1 MRYAI
6 LTIARYL
13 EENMPVRH
21 EFERELNRLHKDI
34 IKMGA
39 FIEESITNTIEALK
53 TQNIELAEN
62 VIKNDDLI
70 DDMERK
76 IERECLITIVRQQP
90 IATDLRDI
98 ASILKIVTDLERIA
112 DHCEDI
118 SVYVIK
124 LAKIEP
130 IVTLEHIPAMAE
142 AVKGMISDTID
153 AYVRKD
159 LVLAQEIIQRDDIID
174 QHFYDV
180 VDKLVA
186 IMEEDGTKARA
197 CTHHLF
203 ISKYLERMADHAT
216 NIAEWIVYFVTGEI
230 Q

>member
-1 MRYAI
+1 
-6 LTIARYL
+6 
-13 EENMPVRH
+13 MPGRQ
-21 EFERELNRLHKDI
+21 EFTKELNRLHKDI

-39 FIEESITNTIEALK
+39 FIEESMSNMMTALR
-53 TQNIELAEN
+53 THDVELAEH
-62 VIKNDDLI
+62 VIKNDDII

-76 IERECLITIVRQQP
+76 IERECIIIVARQQP

-118 SVYVIK
+118 SEYVIK
-124 LAKIEP
+124 LANIGNVE
-130 IVTLEHIPAMAE
+130 VFDYIPEMAE
-142 AVKGMISDTID
+142 EVSLMISDTID
-153 AYVRKD
+153 AYIRKD
-159 LVLAQEIIQRDDIID
+159 LDLAQEIIKRDKLINKRF
-174 QHFYDV
+174 HESV
-180 VDKLVA
+180 EKLVA
-186 IMEEDGTKARA
+186 IMEEDQSKVKA
-197 CTHHLF
+197 CTNYLF

>member
-1 MRYAI
+1 
-6 LTIARYL
+6 
-13 EENMPVRH
+13 MPVRY

-39 FIEESITNTIEALK
+39 FIEESISDMIEALK
-53 TQNIELAEN
+53 TSNIDLAKHI
-62 VIKNDDLI
+62 IKKDDLI
-70 DDMERK
+70 DEMERK
-76 IERECLITIVRQQP
+76 ISRECLITIARQQP

-98 ASILKIVTDLERIA
+98 ASILKIATDLERIA

-118 SVYVIK
+118 SEYVIK
-124 LAKIEP
+124 LAEIEQ
-130 IVTLEHIPAMAE
+130 VKELHHIPAMAE
-142 AVKGMISDTID
+142 AVNKMISETID

-159 LVLAQEIIQRDDIID
+159 LDLARKIIKHDDVID
-174 QHFYDV
+174 KHFHDL
-180 VDKLVA
+180 VDELTV
-186 IMEEDGTKARA
+186 IMENDSTKVRA
-197 CTHHLF
+197 CTNYLF